1 MMMKLAASALSAF
14 SPLPW
19 PWLLLWETLH
29 KVVRRSML
37 MMDIFFGMFEKGLG
51 WDGTSVKLGKIESCL
66 MLLSLSIHHSCLPYD
81 TMMMM
86 TTVHVV
92 KGSTGPCAEFVNIVV
107 VVVVRE
113 RAGF

>member
-1 MMMKLAASALSAF
+1 
-14 SPLPW
+14 
-19 PWLLLWETLH
+19 
-29 KVVRRSML
+29 
-37 MMDIFFGMFEKGLG
+37 
-51 WDGTSVKLGKIESCL
+51 
-66 MLLSLSIHHSCLPYD
+66 
-81 TMMMM
+81 MMM